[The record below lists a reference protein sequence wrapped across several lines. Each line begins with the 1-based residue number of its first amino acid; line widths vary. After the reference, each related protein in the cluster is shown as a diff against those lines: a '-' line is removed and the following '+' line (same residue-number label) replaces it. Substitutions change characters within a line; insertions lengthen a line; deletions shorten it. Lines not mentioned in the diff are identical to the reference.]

1 MDDLR
6 WVLLAIGIA
15 FVVAI
20 YFWSRARKSN
30 SEFSSYQYTD
40 ETPSFSAT
48 ENNDGWVDG
57 VGPVRVVKSFDDDEL
72 DSFKIDD
79 DSSVAENFQAK
90 ETKISTTTPSESV
103 ESKNLEPKVLESETT
118 EPESVEPETAE
129 PEAKDEEKQPVDD
142 VIVLYLVAPRGEE
155 LKGEQILSSTFA
167 TQLEYGDMN
176 IFHRK
181 DANNKTLFSLTNM
194 MEPGWFEID
203 KMHEM
208 KTRGIS
214 LFVQLSLC
222 DDPVK
227 VLDDMLV
234 CAHTLSSM
242 LNAQLCDQN
251 RQLLNESYT
260 AALREKAK
268 GFA

>member
-15 FVVAI
+15 FIVAI
-20 YFWSRARKSN
+20 YFWSRARKNN

-40 ETPSFSAT
+40 DTPSFSAT
-48 ENNDGWVDG
+48 DDNDGWVDG
-57 VGPVRVVKSFDDDEL
+57 VGPVRVVKSFDDEEL
-72 DSFKIDD
+72 DSFKIDEAPFE
-79 DSSVAENFQAK
+79 SENLQED
-90 ETKISTTTPSESV
+90 ETKITAETPPESIDA
-103 ESKNLEPKVLESETT
+103 ENT
-118 EPESVEPETAE
+118 EPES
-129 PEAKDEEKQPVDD
+129 KSSEKQSVDD
-142 VIVLYLVAPRGEE
+142 VVVLYLVAPHGEA

-167 TQLEYGDMN
+167 TQLEYGDMK

-181 DANNKTLFSLTNM
+181 DANNKIVFSMTNM
-194 MEPGWFEID
+194 MEPGWFDFD

-227 VLDDMLV
+227 ALDDMLA
-234 CAHTLSSM
+234 CAHTLSGM
-242 LNAQLCDQN
+242 LTAQLCDQN

-260 AALREKAK
+260 NALREKAK
-268 GFA
+268 GFVLK